1 MTAADQGSLNAA
13 VFGGGAYVL
22 PRGNKFA
29 ATIVSNN
36 TIRIADGDIMIQGRH
51 ARLAE
56 GSTVDLT
63 IANGTQGYRRNDL
76 IVARYAVHKGSKHG
90 N

>member
-1 MTAADQGSLNAA
+1 M
-13 VFGGGAYVL
+13 
-22 PRGNKFA
+22 
-29 ATIVSNN
+29 SNN

-76 IVARYAVHKGSKHG
+76 IVARYTKAANTGIEAVNLVVIKGTPKAKQSG
-90 N
+90 